1 MVKDAILGKK
11 YNCIQIALMWD
22 NQISR
27 TTSNARID
35 LKKKANCELVILIN

>member
-11 YNCIQIALMWD
+11 YNCIQIALLCD

-27 TTSNARID
+27 TTSNARMD
-35 LKKKANCELVILIN
+35 F